1 MYVCVADEPDISIK
15 GVREVMC
22 GNTARFLVE
31 VNPTE
36 PFSGLVTWQKVRGKV
51 TKEIDIS
58 REKYRGSYDRQLV
71 INSICKKDEG
81 DYQAVLSQVSN
92 GKKKTFS
99 NLSFLLPLGG
109 TIFPLG

>member
-58 REKYRGSYDRQLV
+58 REKYRGSCDRQLV

-81 DYQAVLSQVSN
+81 YYQAVLSKVSN

-99 NLSFLLPLGG
+99 NLSFLLPLEG